1 MYIYSDYCTKY
12 IFYFGCTQTKVT
24 ELVIM
29 LNSLD
34 DLYKD
39 IMIDKI
45 EKKKEEITST
55 GKQLSIFL
63 SLLGLKSLKLNDLL
77 DMRLGYFLH
86 IATG

>member
-45 EKKKEEITST
+45 EKKK
-55 GKQLSIFL
+55 K
-63 SLLGLKSLKLNDLL
+63 KLQALVNS
-77 DMRLGYFLH
+77 
-86 IATG
+86 